1 MLGIILN
8 YTKFYKLVYLF
19 EQVLGR
25 FTKRWYKGILVL
37 KHPGGDEVAPTR

>member
-19 EQVLGR
+19 EWCLAR
-25 FTKRWYKGILVL
+25 FNKRWYKSILVL
-37 KHPGGDEVAPTR
+37 KHPGGEGNEPTR

>member
-19 EQVLGR
+19 ERGLVR
-25 FTKRWYKGILVL
+25 FNKHWYKGILFL
-37 KHPGGDEVAPTR
+37 KHPGGDGDAPTR